1 MVLEATQPTRAS
13 TTIAVV
19 TAALMSMGV
28 VMVFSTTVSLTAPS
42 LFAAPLKNPAI
53 RQSLFTMLA
62 LLVLLIVSMTPYE
75 MWRLRPQA
83 FWQPAILLLV
93 AAVGLCAAVL
103 VPGIGSERNGARRW
117 LSIGPAQYGMGFQ
130 PSEIAK
136 LAIVIFTAAF
146 VDSRGDKMKS
156 FWKGLVPG
164 MAVVAVLAGL
174 VGKED
179 FGTAAMLACVG
190 ASMLLAG
197 GARWWQMAICA
208 LPGVA
213 GMVYLVACEPYR
225 MSRLTGFMNIWDDP
239 LGKGYHQVQSLMTIA
254 SGGWWGLGLGNGV
267 QKYGYLP
274 EARTDFI
281 FAIICEEL
289 GLIGGIAVIG
299 LFFVFVWQGWR
310 ATASSIDPMARLLAF
325 GATLLIGMQA
335 VMNIAVVTVS
345 VPTKGI
351 SLPLVSAGGS
361 GVVFLGALIGILINA
376 ARRRPDLTLRTRR

>member
-1 MVLEATQPTRAS
+1 
-13 TTIAVV
+13 
-19 TAALMSMGV
+19 
-28 VMVFSTTVSLTAPS
+28 
-42 LFAAPLKNPAI
+42 
-53 RQSLFTMLA
+53 
-62 LLVLLIVSMTPYE
+62 
-75 MWRLRPQA
+75 
-83 FWQPAILLLV
+83 
-93 AAVGLCAAVL
+93 
-103 VPGIGSERNGARRW
+103 
-117 LSIGPAQYGMGFQ
+117 MGFQ

-156 FWKGLVPG
+156 FWKGLLPG
-164 MAVVAVLAGL
+164 LAVVAVLAGL

-179 FGTAAMLACVG
+179 FGTAAMLACVRRVHALRRRRTMVANG
-190 ASMLLAG
+190 DLH
-197 GARWWQMAICA
+197 

-213 GMVYLVACEPYR
+213 GMVYLVVCEPYR
-225 MSRLTGFMNIWDDP
+225 MSRLTGFLNIWDDP

-267 QKYGYLP
+267 RKYGYLP

-310 ATASSIDPMARLLAF
+310 AFAATPDPMARLLAF

-335 VMNIAVVTVS
+335 AMNIAVVTVS

-361 GVVFLGALIGILINA
+361 GVVFLRALIGILINA
-376 ARRRPDLTLRTRR
+376 ARRRPHLPLRTRR